1 MKLPQA
7 SSSPLRTPASSRPS
21 LPGFSL
27 VEMMVAVGIASI
39 VLVVLALLS
48 LNGLQS
54 FLIMGNSTALD
65 ARSRWAADQITRELR
80 QAAGV
85 VRYEVE
91 EASRTLVL
99 TNRLEGYL
107 LQYVW
112 NAADCTLTSQKADEP
127 PVVCLTDCDDWAAEF
142 FQNQLQASATAPY
155 WPATNG
161 AGELDLDQAR
171 IVSLSWKCRCPV
183 AGSRITTESAQ
194 TVQVALRNSVRP

>member
-1 MKLPQA
+1 M
-7 SSSPLRTPASSRPS
+7 
-21 LPGFSL
+21 
-27 VEMMVAVGIASI
+27 
-39 VLVVLALLS
+39 
-48 LNGLQS
+48 
-54 FLIMGNSTALD
+54 
-65 ARSRWAADQITRELR
+65 
-80 QAAGV
+80 
-85 VRYEVE
+85 
-91 EASRTLVL
+91 L

-142 FQNQLQASATAPY
+142 FQNQLQASATTPY

-161 AGELDLDQAR
+161 GELDLDQAR